1 MAERVDS
8 LDLGRFNLKLDFP
21 PLPDVKTS
29 PQLAYLRTHSAG
41 KLRFSADEEYE
52 FTCNDLIDKGEIGRG
67 NFGTVSR
74 MLHIKSGNVL
84 AVKRIR
90 SNTVNSTEQKHL
102 LMELEAIMSSQCE
115 NIVRFYGA
123 IFTEGDCWIC
133 MELMDISLENLY
145 KIVYEKEN
153 CLPEDIIG
161 YVAVSTVNALSYLK
175 EDLKIIHRDV
185 KPSNILLDRKGHIKL
200 CDFGI
205 AGHLIDSIAK
215 TQDAGC
221 RPYMAPERLQSNEP
235 YDVRSDVWS
244 LGITLF
250 EVSTGRFPFSAWD
263 SPFQQ
268 LQEVVNGEPPI
279 MPPGIYSTCLVT
291 FINHCLIKGKD
302 ERPKYNVLMTMDFYK
317 TYNVQDANELA
328 QAQAFVGIFV
338 SNVLGDGNGSTKESD
353 NNTYKAHRSD
363 WIHFS

>member
-1 MAERVDS
+1 MAEQKLCGV
-8 LDLGRFNLKLDFP
+8 GRFNLKLDFP
-21 PLPDVKTS
+21 PLPDVKSS

-41 KLRFSADEEYE
+41 KLRFSLGEEYE

-74 MLHIKSGNVL
+74 MLHAKSGTVL

-90 SNTVNSTEQKHL
+90 SNTVNSTEQKRL

-145 KIVYEKEN
+145 KIVYEKGS
-153 CLPEDIIG
+153 CLPENMIG

-175 EDLKIIHRDV
+175 EDLRIIHRDV

-279 MPPGIYSTCLVT
+279 MPPGIYSACLVT
-291 FINHCLIKGKD
+291 FINHCLIKGRD

-317 TYNVQDANELA
+317 TYNAQDANGAA
-328 QAQAFVGIFV
+328 QAQTIVGIFV
-338 SNVLGDGNGSTKESD
+338 SKVLGDSNTSENV
-353 NNTYKAHRSD
+353 NNTYKALRSD
-363 WIHFS
+363 WVHFS